1 MQEAEAMICGMIY
14 EVAFAWQV
22 GPKGIYPVR
31 TLQYPEKGTE
41 LSLTN
46 QAASLKNAT
55 SQRKTLFRVFRLQN
69 HYSEKASGSHRA
81 ARSWSTR
88 RLTTRRGRL
97 GSR

>member
-1 MQEAEAMICGMIY
+1 MQEAEAMICEMIY

-55 SQRKTLFRVFRLQN
+55 S
-69 HYSEKASGSHRA
+69 HSAGSICVPPFERA
-81 ARSWSTR
+81 K
-88 RLTTRRGRL
+88 
-97 GSR
+97 

>member
-1 MQEAEAMICGMIY
+1 MQEAEAMICEMIY

-55 SQRKTLFRVFRLQN
+55 SQRKTLFRLFRLQN
-69 HYSEKASGSHRA
+69 HYFIRVEMGDG
-81 ARSWSTR
+81 
-88 RLTTRRGRL
+88 TTRV
-97 GSR
+97 